1 MASGLLAT
9 QLPELDLGVLFEVL
23 VETQEDS
30 IYVPDHWDGQTACVY
45 KCMKC
50 GGTAGNSCVLY
61 WNFLPD
67 HSAWFLECVCS
78 VSSGRHSVCVLVTSV
93 ITNCLPDYRMCVQV
107 LALFVFYTV
116 LLALYVNKIQ
126 CRGSFFCL
134 FGSC

>member
-1 MASGLLAT
+1 
-9 QLPELDLGVLFEVL
+9 
-23 VETQEDS
+23 
-30 IYVPDHWDGQTACVY
+30 
-45 KCMKC
+45 MKC
-50 GGTAGNSCVLY
+50 GALVHDWVSPWGVGVHSCGQTVGY
-61 WNFLPD
+61 TLPLLKTGI
-67 HSAWFLECVCS
+67 SCLTTGMARQLVCTGQLECVCTCLRGFS
-78 VSSGRHSVCVLVTSV
+78 AGRHSVCVLVTSV